1 MKALLYKK
9 GGRANAGIC
18 QVPDPICA
26 ENQVLVRVMACG
38 ICTPADSGHDR
49 GDSIL
54 GQYPVIPGHEFAGIV
69 EAVGSKVTHFKK
81 GDRVAVDNGSPCQCC
96 YYCQRGEFAFCEN
109 YKALGLSLD
118 GGFAQLAVS
127 PESHVYAIP
136 DQVSLK
142 AAALSELT
150 GCAFH
155 CIERCN
161 IPYSADV
168 LILGCGASGML
179 LAMLAKSSPAGSVT
193 VIDSVQSKL
202 DIIAAKGIGTF
213 LADRGDYQA
222 HEAVLRERYPHGF
235 DVVIDAAGDA
245 GLIESAI
252 GLLKAGGTFANY
264 SFPSTDRKEVRIDM
278 SLFARKELNYIGA
291 TFQHHSFE
299 KVLRAM
305 STGKVDPELIISKCY
320 PLERYFEA
328 FDENM
333 NHQESVKIM
342 IEPNGPAEERWGES

>member
-1 MKALLYKK
+1 M
-9 GGRANAGIC
+9 C
-18 QVPDPICA
+18 QVPDPIYT
-26 ENQVLVRVMACG
+26 ENQVLIRVMACG

-54 GQYPVIPGHEFAGIV
+54 GEYPVIPGHEFAGIV
-69 EAVGSKVTHFKK
+69 EAVGGKVTHFKP
-81 GDRVAVDNGSPCQCC
+81 GDRVTVDNGSPCWSC

-109 YKALGLSLD
+109 YKALGLSID
-118 GGFAQLAVS
+118 GGFAQLVVS

-136 DQVSLK
+136 DNVSMK

-179 LAMLAKSSPAGSVT
+179 LAMLAKSSEAASVT

-202 DIIAAKGIGTF
+202 DKIAAKGVGTV
-213 LADRGDYQA
+213 LADRGDWEKTKA
-222 HEAVLRERYPHGF
+222 ELKERFPRGF
-235 DVVIDAAGDA
+235 DVIIDAAGDA
-245 GLIESAI
+245 WLNENSIE
-252 GLLKAGGTFANY
+252 LLKARGTFANY
-264 SFPSTDRKEVRIDM
+264 SFPYTDKKEVSVNM
-278 SLFARKELNYIGA
+278 SLFARKELNYIGT

-305 STGKVDPELIISKCY
+305 AAGKVEPELIISKTYC
-320 PLERYFEA
+320 LDDYFQA
-328 FDENM
+328 LDENSR
-333 NHQESVKIM
+333 NEESVKIM
-342 IEPNGPAEERWGES
+342 IEPNGPSDGR